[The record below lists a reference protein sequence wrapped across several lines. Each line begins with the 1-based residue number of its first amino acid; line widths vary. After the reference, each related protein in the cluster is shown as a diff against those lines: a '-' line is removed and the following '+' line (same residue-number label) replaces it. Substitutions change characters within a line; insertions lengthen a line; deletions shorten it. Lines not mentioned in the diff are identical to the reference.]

1 MENLK
6 KSAVMLAA
14 AALISVAGSAN
25 VFAAETVVEV
35 NSIASETPEIVTF
48 PAASAPK
55 EIDNVLY
62 VPSRIMADAMGMRTE
77 WKQESQTAE
86 LVIDAERT
94 SSKPIERYA
103 YTISESGA
111 DSVGLNAVPEDMSIE
126 LKMDSSYAKVKFGY
140 TDSSGERTEL
150 GKTVQLDGTVR
161 LVDDG
166 TLMFP
171 LRSVVNTL
179 CLDLS
184 WEQESRTASVAI
196 PEVAVIP
203 DGLGVAAEDTNL
215 GQTEAVVSA
224 QSDTAGSNEQDMIYL
239 GTFRI
244 SHYAPGAESNGIWGN
259 ATAWAGSISPGTTI
273 AVDPSVI
280 EPLSWVYIEGYGYR
294 RAEDCGGAIKGNKID
309 VAVATYA
316 EAMRLGVVYQDVY
329 LCVD

>member
-1 MENLK
+1 MENLR
-6 KSAVMLAA
+6 KSAVVLAA
-14 AALISVAGSAN
+14 AALITVSGAN

-48 PAASAPK
+48 PADASPA
-55 EIDNVLY
+55 EIDNTLY
-62 VPSRIMADAMGMRTE
+62 VPGRIMADAMGMRTE
-77 WKQESQTAE
+77 WKQESQTAV
-86 LVIDAERT
+86 LVVEAERS

-126 LKMDSSYAKVKFGY
+126 LKLNSSYALVKFGY
-140 TDSSGERTEL
+140 TDNSGERTEL
-150 GKTVQLDGTVR
+150 GKTVQLDGAVR

-171 LRSVVNTL
+171 LRSVASAL
-179 CLDLS
+179 CLELS
-184 WEQESRTASVAI
+184 WKQESRTATVMI

-203 DGLGVAAEDTNL
+203 DGLGVVAEDTSL

-224 QSDTAGSNEQDMIYL
+224 EADTAETDEPEMIYL
-239 GTFRI
+239 GTFKI
-244 SHYAPGAESNGIWGN
+244 SHYAPGTESNGVWGN
-259 ATAWAGSISPGTTI
+259 ATAWAGSINPGTTI
-273 AVDPSVI
+273 AVDPDVI

-309 VAVATYA
+309 VAVASYA

-329 LCVD
+329 LCVE